1 MPLFIFMIGTCFGS
15 FISCMSHRYI
25 THESILGRS
34 HCEHCGHTL
43 HILDLIPVLS
53 YILLKGQ
60 CRYCHHKLNMSLL
73 VHELTAGFLFVLFYI
88 HDGLTTLYLSHIVSL
103 ACFYIISII
112 DLYLYEIPD
121 AYLLISLLCSFKI
134 VYLKESLI
142 FMLFLVLFVYLFYKV
157 TGKEG
162 LGGGDIKMLGVC
174 SLSLGF
180 YQTLSILSIACFLGI
195 IFSFINK
202 KKMIPFGPFITLGW
216 LTISL
221 FDSFLIL

>member
-1 MPLFIFMIGTCFGS
+1 MPLLIFMIGTCFGS

-34 HCEHCGHTL
+34 HCDYCGHTL
-43 HILDLIPVLS
+43 HVLDLIPVLS

-60 CRYCHHKLNMSLL
+60 CRYCHHKLNKSLL

-88 HDGLTTLYLSHIVSL
+88 HDGLSILYLSHIASL
-103 ACFYIISII
+103 TCFYIISII
-112 DLYLYEIPD
+112 DLHLYEIPD
-121 AYLLISLLCSFKI
+121 IYILISLLSSFKI
-134 VYLKESLI
+134 IYLKESLLFI
-142 FMLFLVLFVYLFYKV
+142 LFLILFVYLFYKI

-174 SLSLGF
+174 SLSLGI
-180 YQTLSILSIACFLGI
+180 YQTLSVLSIACFLGI
-195 IFSFINK
+195 IFSFIK
-202 KKMIPFGPFITLGW
+202 QKKMIPFGPFIALGW

>member
-103 ACFYIISII
+103 TCFYIISII

>member
-1 MPLFIFMIGTCFGS
+1 MPLLIFMIGTCFGS
-15 FISCMSHRYI
+15 FISCMSYRYI

-34 HCEHCGHTL
+34 HCDYCGHTL
-43 HILDLIPVLS
+43 HVLDLIPVLS

-60 CRYCHHKLNMSLL
+60 CRYCHHKLNKSLL
-73 VHELTAGFLFVLFYI
+73 VHELTAGFLFV
-88 HDGLTTLYLSHIVSL
+88 
-103 ACFYIISII
+103 CFYIISII
-112 DLYLYEIPD
+112 DLHLYEIPD
-121 AYLLISLLCSFKI
+121 IYLLISLLSSFKTI
-134 VYLKESLI
+134 YLKESLVLL
-142 FMLFLVLFVYLFYKV
+142 LFLILFVYLFYKA

-174 SLSLGF
+174 SLSLGI

-195 IFSFINK
+195 IFSFIK
-202 KKMIPFGPFITLGW
+202 QKKMIPFGPFIALGW

>member
-1 MPLFIFMIGTCFGS
+1 
-15 FISCMSHRYI
+15 MSHRYI

-43 HILDLIPVLS
+43 HTLDLIPVLS

-103 ACFYIISII
+103 TCFYIISII

-142 FMLFLVLFVYLFYKV
+142 FMLFLVLFVCLFYKV

>member
-1 MPLFIFMIGTCFGS
+1 MLLLIFMIGTCFGS

-162 LGGGDIKMLGVC
+162 LGGGDIKMLGIC

-202 KKMIPFGPFITLGW
+202 KKMIPFGPFIAFGW

>member
-43 HILDLIPVLS
+43 HTLDLIPVLS

-142 FMLFLVLFVYLFYKV
+142 FVLFLVLFVYLFYKV

>member
-1 MPLFIFMIGTCFGS
+1 MLLLIFMIGTCFGS

-43 HILDLIPVLS
+43 HTLDLIPVLS

-112 DLYLYEIPD
+112 DLHLYEIPD
-121 AYLLISLLCSFKI
+121 IYLLISLLCSFKI

-142 FMLFLVLFVYLFYKV
+142 FVLFLVLFVYLFYKV

>member
-1 MPLFIFMIGTCFGS
+1 MQLLIFMIGTCFGS

-34 HCEHCGHTL
+34 HCDYCGHTL
-43 HILDLIPVLS
+43 HVLDLIPVLS

-60 CRYCHHKLNMSLL
+60 CRYCHHKLNKSLL
-73 VHELTAGFLFVLFYI
+73 VHELTAGFLFILFYI
-88 HDGLTTLYLSHIVSL
+88 HDGLSILYLSHIASFT
-103 ACFYIISII
+103 CFYIISII
-112 DLYLYEIPD
+112 DLHLYEIPD
-121 AYLLISLLCSFKI
+121 IYLLISLVCSFKI
-134 VYLKESLI
+134 IYLKESFLFI
-142 FMLFLVLFVYLFYKV
+142 LFLILFVYLFYKI

-174 SLSLGF
+174 SLSLGI

-195 IFSFINK
+195 IFSFIK
-202 KKMIPFGPFITLGW
+202 QKKMIPFGPFIALGW

>member
-1 MPLFIFMIGTCFGS
+1 MQLLIFMIGTCFGS

-34 HCEHCGHTL
+34 HCDYCGHTL
-43 HILDLIPVLS
+43 HLFDLIPLLS

-60 CRYCHHKLNMSLL
+60 CRYCHHKLNTSLL
-73 VHELTAGFLFVLFYI
+73 IHELTAGFLFVLFYL

-103 ACFYIISII
+103 TCFYIISII
-112 DLYLYEIPD
+112 DLHLYEIPD
-121 AYLLISLLCSFKI
+121 TYLLISLLSNFKI

-202 KKMIPFGPFITLGW
+202 KKMIPFGPFIAFGW
-216 LTISL
+216 LTISI